1 MPPSDDP
8 LELMTATSS
17 EGSTSSSLPSNLT
30 LRATATEHGQ
40 QPSLS
45 PSSSLRPAISLTI
58 QDQLSNVFETKMKA
72 TTTETEVEN
81 TLEDM
86 IATDGSS
93 SSSSGMSNSIEV
105 TSSGQLQQQQ
115 AVTPVTTSLSPHL
128 LSEQGVESS
137 KISKTEGS
145 TEFPANTFDSQ
156 ENEMD
161 TTREETTQS
170 PLEEA
175 IAETTTTTTTTD
187 SNLSCDDGESNK
199 NEQSDNYEKESGR
212 EQEND
217 KVVRDGPL
225 AMLRKGAVAA
235 VGGTMVGVG
244 LVMIP
249 LPTPFGAVIASSG
262 LAVLGTEFKEAKQ
275 MNERLI
281 EGAKSTVSG
290 ARDRLV
296 KSIESME
303 IDDFD
308 ADVDSRQGNATT
320 TTTSNDE
327 KCDSKTLEGRNTSGI
342 IAVPLVPPN
351 KAEVA
356 GDENEGE
363 KDTPKWLHMNPIE
376 QQRQERLAKEKY
388 RRENQTAFEQTKE
401 YFTKKTGSFLSR
413 NLLPLL
419 KEKKE
424 EEKKDVKTDKS
435 EKVEARIQEDEEY
448 VLVGSETTNDK
459 GDAVIHP
466 ENSIS

>member
-1 MPPSDDP
+1 
-8 LELMTATSS
+8 MTATSS

-72 TTTETEVEN
+72 TTTETEKEN

-86 IATDGSS
+86 TATDGSSS

-105 TSSGQLQQQQ
+105 TSSGQLQQQ
-115 AVTPVTTSLSPHL
+115 AVTPVTSSSSPHL
-128 LSEQGVESS
+128 LSQQGVESS

-161 TTREETTQS
+161 TTSEETAQS

-175 IAETTTTTTTTD
+175 TAAAAATTTTTD
-187 SNLSCDDGESNK
+187 ISLSGDDGESNK
-199 NEQSDNYEKESGR
+199 NEESDNNEKESGR

-308 ADVDSRQGNATT
+308 ADMDSRHGNAS

-327 KCDSKTLEGRNTSGI
+327 KRDSKTLEGRNTSGI

-388 RRENQTAFEQTKE
+388 RRENQTALEQTKE

-413 NLLPLL
+413 TLLPLL

-435 EKVEARIQEDEEY
+435 EKAEARIQEDEEY

-459 GDAVIHP
+459 GDAVIHR
-466 ENSIS
+466 ENSTS